1 MIRIATRITLSAACV
16 AVAALAFSPVSA
28 QAQKKMTREQAWSQ
42 CLDAVGQKTSSA
54 PEAST
59 ARVAAFKACMAKLGY
74 KP

>member
-1 MIRIATRITLSAACV
+1 MTRTSVRISVSAACV
-16 AVAALAFSPVSA
+16 AVAALALSPA
-28 QAQKKMTREQAWSQ
+28 MAQKKMTQEQAWSE
-42 CLDAVGQKTSSA
+42 CLETVVKSTSSA